1 MKQKFYKF
9 IYLLLIISSVLSY
22 SVSFA
27 TIGTYLKF
35 AFMALLITYLFN
47 KKFNI
52 RKYDSLFI
60 LLIPFLFI
68 PFMLILF
75 GRYRY
80 LLTEQLINSFSYIV
94 MILAV
99 IACAELFE
107 DKKQLFGF
115 TQLGILLPLISILL
129 MHIQEINLNAG
140 QLFMNIISNDRIDRT
155 YLGFSNPNML
165 GLVLMI
171 ALLCSMYFLLFVKKH
186 KILNTLLTL
195 FYIFLLLNTGSRTSI
210 VAPFIAVIIYGY
222 YYFLKKIN
230 RYTRI
235 VFYCTM
241 IVTVIIILFVT
252 LNNVS
257 FSLAY
262 LDRLTS
268 GRILRQLTTI
278 NFLSNTNRL
287 SFGLGNLNSGALYSG
302 RLPIASE
309 LNTDNSPIFL
319 ITTIGLVGLFFVIM
333 SLMLIYFNIPSKAI
347 FYKSLF
353 FCWIVTALFEH
364 TLFVPSS
371 LTSLFFLVALQN
383 INRTDAKEKNVISRR
398 KYL

>member
-1 MKQKFYKF
+1 M
-9 IYLLLIISSVLSY
+9 LSY

>member
-1 MKQKFYKF
+1 MKQKIYKF

-22 SVSFA
+22 SDSFA
-27 TIGTYLKF
+27 TIGTFLKF
-35 AFMALLITYLFN
+35 AFMALMVTYLFN

-52 RKYDSLFI
+52 RKYYSLLI

-68 PFMLILF
+68 PFILILF
-75 GRYRY
+75 GRYSY

-99 IACAELFE
+99 MACAELFE

-115 TQLGILLPLISILL
+115 TQLGILLPLVSILL
-129 MHIQEINLNAG
+129 THIQEINLNAG
-140 QLFMNIISNDRIDRT
+140 QLFMNIISNARIDRT

-165 GLVLMI
+165 GLVLMV
-171 ALLCSMYFLLFVKKH
+171 ALLSSMYFLLFVKKH
-186 KILNTLLTL
+186 KVLNIILTL

-210 VAPFIAVIIYGY
+210 VAPFIATVAYC
-222 YYFLKKIN
+222 YFLLLKKISS
-230 RYTRI
+230 YTRVI
-235 VFYCTM
+235 FYCAM
-241 IVTVIIILFVT
+241 AVAVISILFVT
-252 LNNVS
+252 FNNVS
-257 FSLAY
+257 VSLSY

-268 GRILRQLTTI
+268 GRILRQLTTV

-302 RLPIASE
+302 RLPINNE

-319 ITTIGLVGLFFVIM
+319 ITTIGLVGLFFVIIT
-333 SLMLIYFNIPSKAI
+333 LMFIYLNIPSKAI

-353 FCWIVTALFEH
+353 FCWIVTSLFEH

-383 INRTDAKEKNVISRR
+383 INIADTKEKSVNSGRR
-398 KYL
+398 YL

>member
-1 MKQKFYKF
+1 MKQKIYKF

-22 SVSFA
+22 SDSFA
-27 TIGTYLKF
+27 TIGTFLKF
-35 AFMALLITYLFN
+35 AFMALMITYLFN

-52 RKYDSLFI
+52 RKYYSLLI

-68 PFMLILF
+68 PFILILF
-75 GRYRY
+75 GRYSY

-99 IACAELFE
+99 MACAELFE

-115 TQLGILLPLISILL
+115 TQLGILLPLVSILL
-129 MHIQEINLNAG
+129 THIQEINLNAG
-140 QLFMNIISNDRIDRT
+140 QLFMNIISNARIDRT

-165 GLVLMI
+165 GLVLMV
-171 ALLCSMYFLLFVKKH
+171 ALLSSMYFLLFVKKH
-186 KILNTLLTL
+186 KVLNIILTL

-210 VAPFIAVIIYGY
+210 VAPFIAAVAYC
-222 YYFLKKIN
+222 YFLLLKKISS
-230 RYTRI
+230 YTRVI
-235 VFYCTM
+235 FYCTM
-241 IVTVIIILFVT
+241 AVAVISILFIT
-252 LNNVS
+252 FNNVS
-257 FSLAY
+257 VSLSY
-262 LDRLTS
+262 LNWLTS
-268 GRILRQLTTI
+268 GRILRQLTTV

-287 SFGLGNLNSGALYSG
+287 SFGVGNLNSSALYSG
-302 RLPIASE
+302 RLPINNE

-319 ITTIGLVGLFFVIM
+319 ITTIGLVGLFLVIIT
-333 SLMLIYFNIPSKAI
+333 LMFIYFNIPSKAI

-353 FCWIVTALFEH
+353 FCWIVTSLFEH

-383 INRTDAKEKNVISRR
+383 INIADTKEKNIISGRR
-398 KYL
+398 YL

>member
-1 MKQKFYKF
+1 MKQKIYKF

-22 SVSFA
+22 SDSFA
-27 TIGTYLKF
+27 TIGTFLKF
-35 AFMALLITYLFN
+35 AFMALMITYLFN

-52 RKYDSLFI
+52 RKYYSLLI

-68 PFMLILF
+68 PFILILF
-75 GRYRY
+75 GRYSY

-99 IACAELFE
+99 MACAELFE

-115 TQLGILLPLISILL
+115 TQLGILLPLVSILL
-129 MHIQEINLNAG
+129 THIQEINLNAG
-140 QLFMNIISNDRIDRT
+140 QLFMNIISNARIDRT
-155 YLGFSNPNML
+155 YLGLSNPNML
-165 GLVLMI
+165 GLVLMV
-171 ALLCSMYFLLFVKKH
+171 ALLSSMYFLLFVKKH
-186 KILNTLLTL
+186 KVLNIILTL

-210 VAPFIAVIIYGY
+210 VAPFIAAVAYC
-222 YYFLKKIN
+222 YFLLLKKISS
-230 RYTRI
+230 YTRVI
-235 VFYCTM
+235 FYCTM
-241 IVTVIIILFVT
+241 AVAVISILFIT
-252 LNNVS
+252 FNNVS
-257 FSLAY
+257 VSLSY

-268 GRILRQLTTI
+268 GRILRQLTTV

-287 SFGLGNLNSGALYSG
+287 SFGLGNLNSSALYSG
-302 RLPIASE
+302 RLPINNE

-319 ITTIGLVGLFFVIM
+319 ITTIGLVGLFLVIIT
-333 SLMLIYFNIPSKAI
+333 LMFIYFNIPSKAI

-353 FCWIVTALFEH
+353 FCWIVTSLFEH

-383 INRTDAKEKNVISRR
+383 INIADTKEKNIISGRR
-398 KYL
+398 YL

>member
-1 MKQKFYKF
+1 MKQKIYKF

-22 SVSFA
+22 SDSFA
-27 TIGTYLKF
+27 TIGTFLKF
-35 AFMALLITYLFN
+35 AFMALMITYLFN

-52 RKYDSLFI
+52 RKYYSLLI

-68 PFMLILF
+68 PFILILF
-75 GRYRY
+75 GRYSY

-99 IACAELFE
+99 MACAELFE

-115 TQLGILLPLISILL
+115 TQLGILLPLVSILL
-129 MHIQEINLNAG
+129 THIQEINLNAG
-140 QLFMNIISNDRIDRT
+140 QLFMNIISNARIDRT

-165 GLVLMI
+165 GLVLMV
-171 ALLCSMYFLLFVKKH
+171 ALLSSMYFLLFVKKH
-186 KILNTLLTL
+186 KVLNIILTL

-210 VAPFIAVIIYGY
+210 VAPFIAAVAYC
-222 YYFLKKIN
+222 YFLLLKKISS
-230 RYTRI
+230 YTRVI
-235 VFYCTM
+235 FYCTM
-241 IVTVIIILFVT
+241 AVAVISILFIT
-252 LNNVS
+252 FNNVS
-257 FSLAY
+257 VSLSY
-262 LDRLTS
+262 LNWLTS
-268 GRILRQLTTI
+268 GRILRQLTTV

-287 SFGLGNLNSGALYSG
+287 SFGLGNLNSSALYSG
-302 RLPIASE
+302 RLPINNE

-319 ITTIGLVGLFFVIM
+319 ITTIGLVGLFLVIIT
-333 SLMLIYFNIPSKAI
+333 LMFIYFNIPSKAI

-353 FCWIVTALFEH
+353 FCWIVTSLFEH

-383 INRTDAKEKNVISRR
+383 INIADTKEKNIISGRR
-398 KYL
+398 YL

>member
-1 MKQKFYKF
+1 MKQKIYKF

-22 SVSFA
+22 SDSFA
-27 TIGTYLKF
+27 TIGTFLKF
-35 AFMALLITYLFN
+35 AFMALMVTYLFN

-52 RKYDSLFI
+52 RKYYALLI

-68 PFMLILF
+68 PFILILF

-80 LLTEQLINSFSYIV
+80 LLTEQFINSLSYIV

-99 IACAELFE
+99 IACTELFE

-115 TQLGILLPLISILL
+115 THLGILIPLISILL
-129 MHIQEINLNAG
+129 MHIQDISFNAG
-140 QLFMNIISNDRIDRT
+140 QLFINIISNERVDRT

-171 ALLCSMYFLLFVKKH
+171 ALLCSIYFLLFVKRYKMR
-186 KILNTLLTL
+186 NAFLTL

-210 VAPFIAVIIYGY
+210 VAPLVAAIVYC
-222 YYFLKKIN
+222 YFLLLKKMN
-230 RYTRI
+230 SYTRI
-235 VFYCTM
+235 IFYCSM
-241 IVTVIIILFVT
+241 FAAGIIILFIT

-257 FSLAY
+257 FSLSY
-262 LDRLTS
+262 LDQLTS
-268 GRILRQLTTI
+268 GRILRQLSTI

-302 RLPIASE
+302 QLPISNA

-319 ITTIGLVGLFFVIM
+319 ITTIGLVGLFFVIL
-333 SLMLIYFNIPSKAI
+333 SLMLIYLNIPSKAI

-353 FCWIVTALFEH
+353 FCWFVTSLFEH

-371 LTSLFFLVALQN
+371 LASLFFLVILQN
-383 INRTDAKEKNVISRR
+383 INIADTKEKNLTSGRM
-398 KYL
+398 YL